1 MLSPSTSKACSLF
14 AGFGGAWRNGAYWRH
29 RSWPDGWPCRG
40 LAIGTLAGPFASRTG
55 GAHELEHAFDAS
67 GSLSVTRSELRS
79 VRCLAWMPRRR
90 ATPHRAMAAS
100 SVGQAISRKLAL
112 PGSDRKPR
120 AMKAP
125 RHAALIWAMDPLT
138 LQTAVHGPAACGGRP
153 VRSAKPRPLRC
164 G

>member
-1 MLSPSTSKACSLF
+1 MLHFF
-14 AGFGGAWRNGAYWRH
+14 AGFGGGLGGTAHIGVIEVGQTVGLAA
-29 RSWPDGWPCRG
+29 G

-138 LQTAVHGPAACGGRP
+138 TSDGSPRTCCLRRSTSP
-153 VRSAKPRPLRC
+153 VCKAKATTLRVTSTT
-164 G
+164 